1 MVRTQIQL
9 TEKQTQALKQ
19 VAVRRGVSV
28 AELIRQSVDRFLE
41 EDLEAEKWARALS
54 ILGRYQSGAADV
66 SMNHDKYLDEC
77 YL

>member
-9 TEKQTQALKQ
+9 TEKQTQALKEI
-19 VAVRRGVSV
+19 AVRRGVSV

-41 EDLEAEKWARALS
+41 GDLEAEKWARALS
-54 ILGRYQSGAADV
+54 MLGRYHSGVSDV